1 MKLPLEIVFR
11 NLEPSAAI
19 EARVRE
25 RAEKLETFYA
35 DIMSCRVVV
44 EASHKHHH
52 KGNIYQVRV
61 DVTVPGAELIANRAP
76 QRNHAH
82 EDVYVAMRDAFDAVR
97 RQLEDY
103 ARRRRGRTKTHV
115 APPHGRVVELSPE
128 QDFGRI
134 ETADGRLV
142 YFHRNSV
149 LDGDFSRLQVG
160 DAVHF
165 AEEVGELG
173 PQASTVHLE
182 GKHHVTG

>member
-11 NLEPSAAI
+11 NLEPSPAI
-19 EARVRE
+19 EAKVRE
-25 RAEKLETFYA
+25 RADKLDTFYG

-52 KGNIYQVRV
+52 KGNLYHVRV
-61 DVTVPGAELIANRAP
+61 DVTVPGAELIANRVP
-76 QRNHAH
+76 HRNHAH

-103 ARRRRGRTKTHV
+103 ARRRRGRIKTHA
-115 APPHGRVVELSPE
+115 APPHGRIVELSPE

-134 ETADGRLV
+134 ETPDGRLV

-149 LDGDFSRLQVG
+149 LDADFRQLQVG

-165 AEEVGELG
+165 AEEAGELG
-173 PQASTVHLE
+173 PQARSVHLE